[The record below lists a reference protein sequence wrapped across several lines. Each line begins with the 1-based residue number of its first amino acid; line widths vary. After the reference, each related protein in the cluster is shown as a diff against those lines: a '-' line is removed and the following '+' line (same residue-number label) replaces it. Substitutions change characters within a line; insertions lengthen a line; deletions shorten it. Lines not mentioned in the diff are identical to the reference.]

1 MSAVEGKTFQDQLLR
16 AGQKE
21 VLALAARGAPVQEV
35 LTSLVRAAQ
44 AVTAEG
50 ARAAI
55 FIFDPEAACLRFLT
69 AHGLSSAYTSA
80 VDRFAIGVHQPSC
93 GKAAFTGN
101 EVIVGDV
108 AQDQEWQPYLA
119 LAIEHDIHACWSF
132 PLKSPEGDLLGTFA
146 LYHRSPRIPDT
157 AEYAEV
163 KFCANIAALVIQRD
177 IEMKERAEQEK
188 ALRHAKEL
196 EVQNKDRF
204 LAILG
209 HELRNPLAALSSA
222 ISLLEIKQDKEG
234 GLTAA
239 LGVLKRQTK
248 QLERLSNDVLEV
260 GLLAQGKLELRYG
273 LVRVRHVFEQAV
285 EAVKAAMAAKDQQL
299 LSLLPPDELSMEG
312 DSGRLVQL
320 VTNLL
325 TNASK
330 FTAAG
335 GQITLTAQ
343 QSGEH
348 ILISVSDTG
357 IGLESSELE
366 KLFVLFS
373 RANSATSTAGL
384 GIGLALSKGIA
395 NAHGGDI
402 EAMSRGIGL
411 GSAFTVR
418 LPIKGS
424 GGLIQIMP
432 GTTLGAQATQCQ

>member
-1 MSAVEGKTFQDQLLR
+1 MVAGETMVSRDQLLR

-21 VLALAARGAPVQEV
+21 VLALAAAGAPVQEV

-44 AVTAEG
+44 AVTADG

-108 AQDQEWQPYLA
+108 AQDEQWQPYLA
-119 LAIEHDIHACWSF
+119 LAIEHDIAACWSF
-132 PLKSPEGDLLGTFA
+132 PLKSPEGELLGTFA
-146 LYHRSPRIPDT
+146 LYHRSPQIPDA
-157 AEYAEV
+157 AEHEEV

-177 IEMKERAEQEK
+177 IEMQERTEQEK
-188 ALRHAKEL
+188 ALQHAKEL
-196 EVQNKDRF
+196 EAQNKDRF

-222 ISLLEIKQDKEG
+222 ISLLEIKQDKDT
-234 GLTAA
+234 GLEAA

-260 GLLAQGKLELRYG
+260 GLLAQGKLELRYS
-273 LVRVRHVFEQAV
+273 LVRVRQVLEQAT
-285 EAVKAAMAAKDQQL
+285 EAVKLATVAKDQQL
-299 LSLLPPDELSMEG
+299 LLLMPPGELSLEG

-335 GQITLTAQ
+335 GHITLTAQ
-343 QSGEH
+343 QSGDH
-348 ILISVSDTG
+348 ILITVSDTG
-357 IGLESSELE
+357 IGLESGELE

-373 RANSATSTAGL
+373 RANSATSTPGL

-402 EAMSRGIGL
+402 EVMSRGIGL
-411 GSAFTVR
+411 GSTFTAR

-424 GGLIQIMP
+424 GGLIQITP
-432 GTTLGAQATQCQ
+432 GTTTGAKAIECQ